1 VLAEQD
7 VRGRSVCARCV
18 MDTSD
23 PEISFDAH
31 GVCNHCRSY
40 SELADREL
48 RRDPGELEGL
58 VREIRQ
64 AGTGKEYDCVIG
76 VSGGVDSTYVA
87 YEVKRLGLR
96 PLAVHLDNGW
106 DSELAIHNIEQALST
121 LGIDLVT
128 RVLEWDEFRGLQVA
142 FLRASVPDA
151 EIPTDHAIMATLY
164 QEASRRGIRYVL
176 SGDNFAT
183 EAILPRRWTYG
194 VHDWR
199 YIKQIH
205 RRFAGKS
212 LSSFPHVSRL
222 RLDYLSRVRRIR
234 VVGLLDYF
242 PYVKSD
248 AMELLQRELGWR
260 PYGGKHYESIYTR
273 FFQGYILP
281 TKFGIDKR
289 KAHLST
295 LICAGQMTRE
305 EALRSLEENE
315 YLAGRAAEDRVYAV
329 KKLGLTDAEFDEIM
343 CAPAKTYEDYPN
355 HQNQPVWRILRSLKR
370 RLIGRGSS
378 GEPTAR
384 ELARRR

>member
-1 VLAEQD
+1 
-7 VRGRSVCARCV
+7 

-23 PEISFDAH
+23 PEISFDTH

-40 SELADREL
+40 ALLAGRGL
-48 RRDPGELEGL
+48 HGDPSKLEGL
-58 VREIRQ
+58 VREIKQ
-64 AGTGKEYDCVIG
+64 AGAGKDYDCVIG

-106 DSELAIHNIEQALST
+106 DSELAIHNIQQALST

-128 RVLEWDEFRGLQVA
+128 RVLEWDEFRQLQIA

-164 QEASRRGIRYVL
+164 EEASRRGIRYVL

-205 RRFAGKS
+205 RRFAGTS
-212 LSSFPHVSRL
+212 LSGFPHVSRL
-222 RLDYLSRVRRIR
+222 RLDYFSRVRRIR
-234 VVGLLDYF
+234 VVGLLDYL

-273 FFQGYILP
+273 FFQGHILP

-295 LICAGQMTRE
+295 LICAGQLTRE

-315 YLAGRAAEDRVYAV
+315 YLADQAAEDRVYVV
-329 KKLGLTDAEFDEIM
+329 KKLGLTEAEFDEIM
-343 CAPAKTYEDYPN
+343 RAPSRTYEDYPS
-355 HQNQPVWRILRSLKR
+355 HQNQPVYRMLRRIKRRIL
-370 RLIGRGSS
+370 GRGPVQESTV
-378 GEPTAR
+378 E
-384 ELARRR
+384 